1 MVVAKNNAF
10 RAEVKQKIDALLA
23 KAQSAAGEASGA
35 VVAEISEEI
44 VTMICDP
51 LNAWWKEQ
59 GSASSFD
66 DTFSA
71 DKESWI
77 AR

>member
-44 VTMICDP
+44 VTMVCDP
-51 LNAWWKEQ
+51 LNAWWKGQ
-59 GSASSFD
+59 PDSSPFD